1 MIASLLFIGL
11 AVLIL
16 FSAYF
21 VISAQNLFRG
31 ASGLI
36 AVLLGIAGMYL
47 LLDAQFLS
55 AVQVTVY
62 VGGIV
67 VLIVYVVLLV
77 ADVAQKS
84 FRVSAPWRKGVAA
97 VFSIGLFLL
106 FTQAILRHDLG
117 ASAVERV
124 QSASVKEIGRTLL
137 SPGAGGFALA
147 FEAMSVL
154 LLAVLI
160 GAVTIA
166 KNPESGREKGGRPR

>member
-1 MIASLLFIGL
+1 MIASLLFFGL
-11 AVLIL
+11 ALLIL

-47 LLDAQFLS
+47 LMDAQFLS

-77 ADVAQKS
+77 ADVAQRS
-84 FRVSAPWRKGVAA
+84 FRLGAPWRKAVAA
-97 VFSIGLFLL
+97 VFSAGLFLL

-117 ASAVERV
+117 ASATDIV
-124 QSASVKEIGRTLL
+124 QSASVKEIGHALL
-137 SPGAGGFALA
+137 SPKPGGFALA

-154 LLAVLI
+154 LVAVLV

-166 KNPESGREKGGRPR
+166 RNPDSRRDKGEKP